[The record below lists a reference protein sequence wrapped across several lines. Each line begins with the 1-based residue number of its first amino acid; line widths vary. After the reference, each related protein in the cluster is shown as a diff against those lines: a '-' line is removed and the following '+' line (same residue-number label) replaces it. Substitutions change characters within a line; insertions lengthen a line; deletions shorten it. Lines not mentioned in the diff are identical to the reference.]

1 MFRTSD
7 LPRSLAVHLPWVLS
21 LHHRRPPPLG
31 LRGLDSVLYG
41 CGDVASK
48 NSTKAARH
56 PRFSRSMAAMA
67 VCFPRITSVAGH
79 IFIISKL
86 YCRLLSIV
94 WYTVLLSASVYINP
108 LVKTRVTHAP
118 MLAMLGLDLMCAVI
132 IVQICYWSIHG
143 RWSHMRT
150 PSMHVWLVD
159 SLGRR
164 WFFFC
169 LLGQSVLADDEL
181 QMHYSDARHSQQACM
196 AHASLISIL
205 IATIYIDLASAI
217 QWYTML
223 NNLMIQGCTYQPS

>member
-1 MFRTSD
+1 VTRRVKFSVWIPAYLASFLLDTRIFFDRGTRAFIPLLIADVSFSVSHSPLMFRTSD

-41 CGDVASK
+41 CGDVAPK

-94 WYTVLLSASVYINP
+94 WYRLFLSSSVYINP
-108 LVKTRVTHAP
+108 LVKTRATHAR
-118 MLAMLGLDLMCAVI
+118 MLARLGLDLMCAII
-132 IVQICYWSIHG
+132 IVQIWYWSIHG
-143 RWSHMRT
+143 R
-150 PSMHVWLVD
+150 
-159 SLGRR
+159 
-164 WFFFC
+164 
-169 LLGQSVLADDEL
+169 
-181 QMHYSDARHSQQACM
+181 
-196 AHASLISIL
+196 
-205 IATIYIDLASAI
+205 
-217 QWYTML
+217 
-223 NNLMIQGCTYQPS
+223 